1 LLAGVPVLWSQNE
14 GIDGLFNDAGIGYC
28 CDPQSV
34 DDIAAGLCHM
44 LTEQR
49 RLKQRIA
56 RMQADGAFDLLR
68 REAIGARYRQ
78 LISLAIGE
86 QAQATASAA

>member
-1 LLAGVPVLWSQNE
+1 
-14 GIDGLFNDAGIGYC
+14 
-28 CDPQSV
+28 
-34 DDIAAGLCHM
+34 M

-56 RMQADGAFDLLR
+56 RMQAEGAFDLLR
-68 REAIGARYRQ
+68 RETIGARYRQ